1 MNTEAIRKQLHTYLE
16 VADDKKVKAIYA
28 LMETDIKQAGLN
40 YTDEVKQ
47 ELDKRYADYK
57 SGKAKTISAAESK
70 RRIEKLLKSGR
81 NK

>member
-1 MNTEAIRKQLHTYLE
+1 MKTEVLRQQLHTYLA

-28 LMETDIKQAGLN
+28 LMETDIKQASLH

-57 SGKAKTISAAESK
+57 SGRSKIISAAESK
-70 RRIEKLLKSGR
+70 K
-81 NK
+81 N